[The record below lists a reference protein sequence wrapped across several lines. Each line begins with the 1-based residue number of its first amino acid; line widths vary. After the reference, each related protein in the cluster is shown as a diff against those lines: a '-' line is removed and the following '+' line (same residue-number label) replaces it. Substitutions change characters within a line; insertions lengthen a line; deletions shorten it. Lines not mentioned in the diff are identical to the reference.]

1 MKVGKKR
8 FYSLAAALLFSITS
22 LTAMDWGGILKNS
35 SKALLPNFLDFG
47 LSQTNDV
54 YLWMNTPLGNSN
66 MFFSAEGLYE
76 FNYYYANETGLVSN
90 YLDLDLFKFYGDFE
104 FENSNTLSI
113 SLGRFTVS
121 DASAAIYAQNI
132 DGLFVKYNAGF
143 INFSTY
149 AGYTGLLNSQKVSML
164 DGEAQVFAYKSALYS
179 LSNPYLPFNASIEFP
194 ALFGNQS
201 FVFQLNGCAD
211 FGEQKANRFYATLWL
226 TGPISNMCF
235 YNVATVF
242 GTKNFS
248 SLMNFSTL
256 DLYVYLSDIFF
267 FSAGAEYASG
277 KQGPFSPY
285 VGITSRPVVASLT
298 APETS
303 ASFLPKVSAT
313 VILNQMSLALTGK
326 FYMACPE
333 SSFEAQGAEMDFYL
347 TYSIFPDFQIGVDVT
362 SYFDVTSQKDN
373 NNLTATLR
381 FAVSF

>member
-1 MKVGKKR
+1 MRAGKKR
-8 FYSLAAALLFSITS
+8 FYSILVALTVSISS
-22 LTAMDWGGILKNS
+22 LSAVDWGGILKNS
-35 SKALLPNFLDFG
+35 SKVMLPNFFDFG

-66 MFFSAEGLYE
+66 MFFSAEALYD
-76 FNYYYANETGLVSN
+76 FNFYYSNEVGVVSN
-90 YLDLDLFKFYGDFE
+90 TLDLDLFKFYGDFE
-104 FENSNTLSI
+104 FENSNILSI
-113 SLGRFTVS
+113 SFGRFTVS
-121 DASAAIYAQNI
+121 DASSAIFAQNI
-132 DGLFVKYNAGF
+132 DGLFLKYHTGF
-143 INFSTY
+143 ITASAY
-149 AGYTGLLNSQKVSML
+149 AGYTGLLNSQMVTML
-164 DGEAQVFAYKSALYS
+164 DGNAQTFTYDKALYS

-201 FVFQLNGCAD
+201 FVFQVNGCLD
-211 FGEQKANRFYATLWL
+211 FGEQKANRYYATLWL
-226 TGPISNMCF
+226 TGPISNMVF
-235 YNVATVF
+235 YNVASIF

-277 KQGPFSPY
+277 NQGPFSPY
-285 VGITSRPVVASLT
+285 VGITSRTIVASLT

-303 ASFLPKVSAT
+303 SSLLPKVSAT

-333 SSFEAQGAEMDFYL
+333 SSFNAQGAEMDFYL
-347 TYSIFPDFQIGVDVT
+347 TYSIFPDFQIGFDVT

-381 FAVSF
+381 LAVSF